1 MTINPNLKT
10 TGTILTMFDVGGKSV
25 IPFYSARGLTQTLTP
40 IGAAK
45 SQKRTVNFELVNLAL
60 SRSQKYASVI
70 SAKDVRPPSRD
81 DIWPGRIVT
90 VACAYLASYPTI
102 GGSPARTPLSGS
114 QHDDGHGFTF
124 YQPLITFMI
133 GTPDGSFD
141 EWNAG
146 YSWSIPME
154 EV

>member
-1 MTINPNLKT
+1 MINPRLKT
-10 TGTILTMFDVGGKSV
+10 TGTILTMSDGKDVL
-25 IPFYSARGLTQTLTP
+25 PFYSARGMTQTMSA

-45 SQKRTVNFELVNLAL
+45 SQRRTVNFELINLAL
-60 SRSQKYASVI
+60 TRSQKYASVI

-81 DIWPGRIVT
+81 DVWPGKT
-90 VACAYLASYPTI
+90 VVVGCAYLLSYPTS
-102 GGSPARTPLSGS
+102 GGSPLRTVVSGT

-133 GTPDGSFD
+133 GEPQGSFD
-141 EWNAG
+141 EWQAG
-146 YSWSIPME
+146 YTWSIPME

>member
-1 MTINPNLKT
+1 MVNPNLGT
-10 TGTILTMFDVGGKSV
+10 VGTILTMSDGKDVL
-25 IPFYSARGLTQTLTP
+25 PFYSARGLTQTMSP

-45 SQKRTVNFELVNLAL
+45 SQRRTVNFELVNLAL

-81 DIWPGRIVT
+81 DVWPGKV
-90 VACAYLASYPTI
+90 VLVGCAYLSSYPTV
-102 GGSPARTPLSGS
+102 GGSPARSMVSGS

-124 YQPLITFMI
+124 YRPLITFMI
-133 GTPDGSFD
+133 GELQGSFD
-141 EWNAG
+141 EWGGEN
-146 YSWSIPME
+146 SWSIYLE